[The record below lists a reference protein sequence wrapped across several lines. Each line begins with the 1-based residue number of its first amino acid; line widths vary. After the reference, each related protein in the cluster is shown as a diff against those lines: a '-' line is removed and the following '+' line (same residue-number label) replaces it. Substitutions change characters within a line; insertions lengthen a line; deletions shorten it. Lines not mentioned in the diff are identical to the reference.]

1 MKKIKVEN
9 ICLHDKFTDHNK
21 IKETLLNLISKAENT
36 ELYEVLENKTTMSI
50 NKCDW
55 SISSDQNRKWVNFFA
70 PYLRDN
76 FDRFFKELGF
86 LNNYIIKN
94 LWFQQYVP
102 GDKHGWHVHAD
113 NYTGV
118 YYLNFDG
125 VDKTQL
131 INPYDKAVI
140 DIEAKEG
147 DLIIFPSSVVHR
159 CPTVSANKTIIS
171 FNVEIQGF
179 TKELKEYLKER

>member
-1 MKKIKVEN
+1 M
-9 ICLHDKFTDHNK
+9 
-21 IKETLLNLISKAENT
+21 
-36 ELYEVLENKTTMSI
+36 
-50 NKCDW
+50 
-55 SISSDQNRKWVNFFA
+55 
-70 PYLRDN
+70 RDN

>member
-1 MKKIKVEN
+1 M
-9 ICLHDKFTDHNK
+9 
-21 IKETLLNLISKAENT
+21 
-36 ELYEVLENKTTMSI
+36 
-50 NKCDW
+50 
-55 SISSDQNRKWVNFFA
+55 
-70 PYLRDN
+70 
-76 FDRFFKELGF
+76 
-86 LNNYIIKN
+86 
-94 LWFQQYVP
+94 
-102 GDKHGWHVHAD
+102 HAD

-125 VDKTQL
+125 TDKTQL
-131 INPYDKAVI
+131 INPNDKAVI

-159 CPTVSANKTIIS
+159 CPKVSVDKTIIS

>member
-1 MKKIKVEN
+1 MKKIKIEN
-9 ICLHDKFTDHNK
+9 ICLHDQFTDHSK
-21 IKETLLNLISKAENT
+21 IKQTVLNLINKAESFK
-36 ELYEVLENKTTMSI
+36 LDEVLEDKTTMSI
-50 NKCDW
+50 NKSDW
-55 SISSDQNRKWVNFFA
+55 DISSDQNRKWVNFFS

-86 LNNYIIKN
+86 LNNYVIKN

-102 GDKHGWHVHAD
+102 GDIHNWHVHAD

-125 VDKTQL
+125 TDKTQL

-159 CPTVSANKTIIS
+159 CPKVSVDKTIIS